1 MENFYRI
8 DNLLH
13 HGFPVYYLITEDTK
27 IKKATEFN
35 DKYIYYY
42 KSPNQ
47 NEEYKLLGKF
57 LGKGKLNTHT
67 PYNDYDYEVY
77 NFENEP
83 YIYCDK
89 SEFIYCMLIPQTPPK
104 ENGRNLLLIQN
115 FTYNDYPVY
124 VHCVKEN
131 N

>member
-1 MENFYRI
+1 MEYFYKI

-13 HGFPVYYLITEDTK
+13 HGFPVYYLVTEETK
-27 IKKATEFN
+27 IRKATEFS

-42 KSPNQ
+42 KFPN
-47 NEEYKLLGKF
+47 ETEGYKLLGKF
-57 LGKGKLNTHT
+57 LGKGLN
-67 PYNDYDYEVY
+67 NDYEVY
-77 NFENEP
+77 SFENGYP
-83 YIYCDK
+83 IYIEK
-89 SEFIYCMLIPQTPPK
+89 SELIYCMLIPLKLPK

-115 FTYNDYPVY
+115 FTYEDYPVY

>member
-47 NEEYKLLGKF
+47 NEDYKLLGKF
-57 LGKGKLNTHT
+57 IGKGKINTQI
-67 PYNDYDYEVY
+67 PNNDIDYDVY
-77 NFENEP
+77 NFDDGTHI
-83 YIYCDK
+83 YIDK
-89 SEFIYCMLIPQTPPK
+89 KEFIYCMLLPQTVPK
-104 ENGRNLLLIQN
+104 ENGKNLLLIQN
-115 FTYNDYPVY
+115 FTYNDCPVY

>member
-1 MENFYRI
+1 MEYFYKI

-13 HGFPVYYLITEDTK
+13 HGFPLYYLITEDTK
-27 IKKATEFN
+27 FKKATQFN

-42 KSPNQ
+42 KGPNQ

-57 LGKGKLNTHT
+57 LGKGKLNTKT

-83 YIYCDK
+83 YIFCDK
-89 SEFIYCMLIPQTPPK
+89 SDFIYCMILPQTPPK
-104 ENGRNLLLIQN
+104 ENGRNLLPIHN
-115 FTYNDYPVY
+115 FTYYDYPVY
-124 VHCVKEN
+124 AHCVKEN
-131 N
+131 I